1 MPQNFRDLCTK
12 IICVGRNYVA
22 HAKEL
27 GNEPPSTPII
37 FLKPPSSFAG
47 DGDAIHIPHGCQ
59 NLHHE
64 IELGVVIARS
74 NHAKEIAKQDAMDY
88 VSGYAVCL
96 DMTARDLQEDAKRKR
111 LPWAVSKGFD
121 TAAPVSTCRSLA
133 ATKDAKRKRLPWAVS
148 KGFDTAAPVST
159 FIEKGKIKDYRRIH
173 LRLTVNNQVRQQTQ
187 CDLMI
192 FDVPTVINYIS
203 KYFTLNRGDV
213 IMTGTP
219 QGVGQVVQGDTLIS
233 ELWVEDEKKG
243 NEW

>member
-121 TAAPVSTCRSLA
+121 TAAPVST
-133 ATKDAKRKRLPWAVS
+133 
-148 KGFDTAAPVST
+148 

-233 ELWVEDEKKG
+233 ELWVEDERKG
-243 NEW
+243 NERVHVKMHNKVIQRSRL